1 MIREIS
7 DASLASKNEET
18 PSPPSNSKETP
29 SPSNNEESS
38 PPSNNEETP
47 SPSNN
52 ETPSPPS
59 NNEESSPPSKNK
71 EEPSP
76 PSKNKEEPSPPSK
89 NNEEV
94 PSPPSK
100 NNETPSPPS
109 NNEETPS
116 LPSNNEET
124 PSENGGHNDKTAS
137 SGSTTPRSLPEKRNN
152 PAPKEDGTSLLSH
165 WIELLLVLVFAIL
178 CGILFMYPKKE
189 PSGELT
195 LQVLSE
201 CSGMHIT
208 NETTELVIPENR
220 CNMRGKWHLDL
231 SSMKRL
237 KRVIIGNSCFE
248 NVDVVRLVGL
258 RQLEQV
264 EIGMNCF
271 SKKSTPYMNPDRHFY
286 LKDCPMMQELR
297 IGSGSFVD
305 YSVCE
310 IESVPSLG
318 VIEMGSAYSGGN
330 NFFFASLELR
340 STTFAHY

>member
-7 DASLASKNEET
+7 TASSASD
-18 PSPPSNSKETP
+18 SKT
-29 SPSNNEESS
+29 
-38 PPSNNEETP
+38 
-47 SPSNN
+47 
-52 ETPSPPS
+52 
-59 NNEESSPPSKNK
+59 
-71 EEPSP
+71 
-76 PSKNKEEPSPPSK
+76 
-89 NNEEV
+89 

-100 NNETPSPPS
+100 NNETPSPLSKNNETPSPLSKNKEESSPPS
-109 NNEETPS
+109 NNETPSPPSKNKEESSPPSNINETPS
-116 LPSNNEET
+116 PSYNET
-124 PSENGGHNDKTAS
+124 PSPPSKNKESSENNGHNDKTAS
-137 SGSTTPRSLPEKRNN
+137 SGSTTPGSLPERRHD
-152 PAPKEDGTSLLSH
+152 PSPKDGVSLLSH
-165 WIELLLVLVFAIL
+165 LIDLLKGLTLAIL
-178 CGILFMYPKKE
+178 FGILFKYLKRE
-189 PSGELT
+189 PSNELT
-195 LQVLSE
+195 LRALGE
-201 CSGMHIT
+201 CSGMHVT

-258 RQLEQV
+258 KCLEQV

-271 SKKSTPYMNPDRHFY
+271 SRKSTPYMNPDRHFY
-286 LKDCPMMQELR
+286 LKDCPMIQELR

-318 VIEMGSAYSGGN
+318 VIEMGSVYSEGN

-340 STTFAHY
+340 STTAIQY